1 MKILNVF
8 LFYANFLAYPEK
20 FMKRVVISLL
30 ASICGI
36 TPIASPSKVI
46 PCPENE
52 IKFTLN
58 GFSSF

>member
-1 MKILNVF
+1 MN
-8 LFYANFLAYPEK
+8 
-20 FMKRVVISLL
+20 RVVNSSL

-52 IKFTLN
+52 ITFTLI
-58 GFSSF
+58 GFY